1 MNPKNLL
8 RMMQDYDFAADTN
21 IQGTVNEAI
30 QEPSQ
35 EVVQNIL
42 NFARCCQSFRIGDI
56 NIKVYLN

>member
-1 MNPKNLL
+1 
-8 RMMQDYDFAADTN
+8 MMQDYDFAADTN
-21 IQGTVNEAI
+21 IQGTVNEAV